1 MSMGFS
7 FAVDDRG
14 KLADKGDD
22 KMLVR
27 FYADAV
33 EDVGASKREGRP
45 IYNEVV
51 FVEIIAPGQA
61 GKQEFVAPA
70 TAEHKQ
76 RFPRQW
82 ARFEAGEKAVTEG
95 TPVEVWPIVSRS
107 FAKQLKMSG
116 FHTVEEIAN
125 VNDNDLKALGP
136 GGREVRDRAKA
147 FLDEAGR
154 NALNDRLLRERKE
167 QDDKMA
173 RLESELAD
181 LKRRVLAP
189 AAPDQVAYAAHAPK
203 EAPTGDVLMQPLPQ
217 AAPVMP
223 QPPPMLPMPQ
233 RAKKG

>member
-1 MSMGFS
+1 MSFS

-14 KLADKGDD
+14 RLQDKGDD

-27 FYADAV
+27 FYSEAV

-45 IYNEVV
+45 ICNEVV

-95 TPVEVWPIVSRS
+95 TPVEMWPIVSRS

-116 FHTVEEIAN
+116 FHTVDEIAN

-167 QDDKMA
+167 QDDKIA
-173 RLESELAD
+173 RLEAQVAALAAQ
-181 LKRRVLAP
+181 RLAP
-189 AAPDQVAYAAHAPK
+189 AAPDQVAYSTHAPK
-203 EAPTGDVLMQPLPQ
+203 EAPTGDVAP
-217 AAPVMP
+217 ATAPVMA
-223 QPPPMLPMPQ
+223 QPPPMLQMPV